1 MDETERKLDFH
12 ALGLAIKEAREKKRW
27 TQAYL
32 GELVGRTDRTIMSI
46 ENKGQFP
53 SLNVFYQL
61 VTLLETSVD
70 QYFFP
75 GNGNR
80 DSQCRQHIDRMLD
93 SMNEKELTIIEA
105 TAEGIEKARETEVQN

>member
-1 MDETERKLDFH
+1 MYQTERNFDLH
-12 ALGLAIKEAREKKRW
+12 ALGLAIKEAREKKGW

-46 ENKGQFP
+46 ENRGQFP

-61 VTLLETSVD
+61 VTLLEISVD

-80 DSQCRQHIDRMLD
+80 NSQCRRHIDRMLD
-93 SMNEKELTIIEA
+93 GMNEKELTIIEA